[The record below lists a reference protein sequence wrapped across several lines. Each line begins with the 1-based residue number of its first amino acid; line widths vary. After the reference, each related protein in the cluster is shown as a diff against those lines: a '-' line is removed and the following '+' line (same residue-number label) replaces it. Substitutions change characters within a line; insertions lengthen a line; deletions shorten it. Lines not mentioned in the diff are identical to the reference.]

1 MMQDIRENQIKEPVQ
16 KLMGNALWIWK
27 EPVVGHK
34 YIMGVDV
41 SRGDSEDF
49 SSFQIIDFDEM
60 EQVAEFMAH
69 CLPRDLIKF
78 IDRIGRWYNNAIA
91 VVERNNGGDTL
102 IDELRLRI
110 MYPRLWRKKDIF
122 TSYDYGKWY
131 HINQIIEQILL
142 TYESNKD
149 KTKFIY
155 DSTYA
160 KYNEVKNR
168 VDSLESDLNH
178 EKYTLFTIEK
188 VLNINYNLHL
198 QNEESIKKYMTNLD
212 NYQKKLRTIEID
224 ITIKEMQKSIAMLEK
239 ERDEL

>member
-1 MMQDIRENQIKEPVQ
+1 MSLINSYEKDLL
-16 KLMGNALWIWK
+16 KLN
-27 EPVVGHK
+27 
-34 YIMGVDV
+34 
-41 SRGDSEDF
+41 SEK
-49 SSFQIIDFDEM
+49 SSI
-60 EQVAEFMAH
+60 
-69 CLPRDLIKF
+69 LSLIK
-78 IDRIGRWYNNAIA
+78 G
-91 VVERNNGGDTL
+91 
-102 IDELRLRI
+102 
-110 MYPRLWRKKDIF
+110 
-122 TSYDYGKWY
+122 
-131 HINQIIEQILL
+131 IEQILL

-198 QNEESIKKYMTNLD
+198 QNEESIKKYMSNLD